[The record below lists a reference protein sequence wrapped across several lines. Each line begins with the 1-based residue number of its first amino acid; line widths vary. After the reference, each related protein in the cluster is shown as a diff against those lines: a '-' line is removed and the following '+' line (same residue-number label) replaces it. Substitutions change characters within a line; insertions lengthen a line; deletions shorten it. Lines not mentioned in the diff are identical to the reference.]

1 MYVLIK
7 LILTYYYFQYSLP
20 KEERRN
26 MSLLYNK
33 MTIEELSQ
41 IAPNVSF
48 LLFIFVSLK
57 ILLHKEVVELHMH
70 FLECYIH

>member
-1 MYVLIK
+1 MFSIK
-7 LILTYYYFQYSLP
+7 LILTLYYFQYSLP

-41 IAPNVSF
+41 IAPNVSSYYSF
-48 LLFIFVSLK
+48 RFIEDTFS
-57 ILLHKEVVELHMH
+57 
-70 FLECYIH
+70 